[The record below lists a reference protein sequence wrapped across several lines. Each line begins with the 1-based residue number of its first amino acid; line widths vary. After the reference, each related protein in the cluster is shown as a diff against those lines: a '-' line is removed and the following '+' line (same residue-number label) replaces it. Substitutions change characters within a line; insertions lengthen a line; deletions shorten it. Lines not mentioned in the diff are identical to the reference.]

1 MPTIIRKRAERDLAE
16 IADFIAKDNTVRA
29 MSFVNELIDCC
40 LAIEEHPTLARI
52 RPEIGKGIRL
62 SIYGSYVVIYR
73 IEGDDVVILRVVHGA
88 RDIGGMRLDD

>member
-29 MSFVNELIDCC
+29 VSFVNELIDCC
-40 LAIEEHPTLARI
+40 LAIADHPTLARI

-88 RDIGGMRLDD
+88 